1 MDDPSA
7 PRYLRTMQENKM
19 NPDFMLEA
27 IRLAERGM
35 VKNAGGPFG
44 AVIVREG
51 KIIGRGCNGVTSGN
65 DPTAHAE
72 VMAIR
77 QACQRRRTFEL
88 SGCEIYTSCEP
99 CPMCL
104 AAIYWARIGRIYFAN
119 TRRDAAKIGFDDAVF
134 YREIARP
141 PSKRQVPMRQILRAK
156 AQPAF
161 QNWHAKQDK
170 IKY

>member
-1 MDDPSA
+1 
-7 PRYLRTMQENKM
+7 M
-19 NPDFMLEA
+19 NPDFMREA
-27 IRLAERGM
+27 IQLAERGM
-35 VKNAGGPFG
+35 IKDQGGPFG
-44 AVIVREG
+44 AVIVRDG

-77 QACQRRRTFEL
+77 HACKRLRTFL
-88 SGCEIYTSCEP
+88 LTGCEIYTSCEP

-104 AAIYWARIGRIYFAN
+104 AAIYWARIGRIYYAN

-141 PSKRQVPMRQILRAK
+141 RSKRQVPMKQILRAQ
-156 AQPAF
+156 AQVAF
-161 QNWHAKQDK
+161 QSWQARQDK